1 MSRDWHADPERL
13 GDELAAY
20 ALGALAA
27 SEADPLKRHLGE
39 CETCREHL
47 LWLRPA
53 VDVLPTSV
61 PQLSPP
67 DSLREGLLA
76 AVRAEAPARASS
88 PRRARLRLPDAVG
101 LRPAI
106 GLALAAVLVV
116 GLVGGYL
123 VRGGDQGAEGGL
135 VEAEPLGEQAT
146 RVSATL
152 ERHGDSATLH
162 VSELPRLGRDQV
174 YEVWVQREGA
184 VEPAS
189 TFVLGL
195 DGTAEAA
202 VPGPLEGADAV
213 LVTAEPRPG
222 SLQPTSAPVLQ
233 ASL

>member
-27 SEADPLKRHLGE
+27 SEADPLERHLGE

-184 VEPAS
+184 
-189 TFVLGL
+189 G
-195 DGTAEAA
+195 
-202 VPGPLEGADAV
+202 
-213 LVTAEPRPG
+213 R
-222 SLQPTSAPVLQ
+222 
-233 ASL
+233 

>member
-27 SEADPLKRHLGE
+27 SEADPLERHLAD

-53 VDVLPTSV
+53 VDVPPTSV

-67 DSLREGLLA
+67 ASLREGLLA
-76 AVRAEAPARASS
+76 AVRAEAPAPASS
-88 PRRARLRLPDAVG
+88 PRRAWLQLPDTVV
-101 LRPAI
+101 RPAI

-123 VRGGDQGAEGGL
+123 VEGDQGAEGGL
-135 VEAEPLGEQAT
+135 VEAEPLGEQAA

-174 YEVWVQREGA
+174 YEVWVQRQGA

-189 TFVLGL
+189 TFR
-195 DGTAEAA
+195 
-202 VPGPLEGADAV
+202 
-213 LVTAEPRPG
+213 PRP
-222 SLQPTSAPVLQ
+222 
-233 ASL
+233 